1 MARDKTSRPR
11 GETGQLCFGTC
22 TKGRAS
28 SREGWRTRAKGG
40 LEPGPTLAV
49 TSLASST
56 RRRPAILIQATLLQ
70 RGLLLSVCTQYFAS
84 TVEVWYSKAIY
95 LSYVLLII
103 TYQCFATFYDN
114 KDKNFG
120 EGYKQSS
127 EGNMSWIEKDTTHL
141 HQVGAPTWWCGK
153 VGSVLIGE

>member
-1 MARDKTSRPR
+1 MFWNLHQRKGFVPRRLADESQGWTGAWSHPR
-11 GETGQLCFGTC
+11 GHLVGFLHQE
-22 TKGRAS
+22 A
-28 SREGWRTRAKGG
+28 
-40 LEPGPTLAV
+40 
-49 TSLASST
+49 
-56 RRRPAILIQATLLQ
+56 AILIQATLLQ

-84 TVEVWYSKAIY
+84 IVEVWYLKAIY

-141 HQVGAPTWWCGK
+141 YQVGAPPPGGVARSGQFLLVSEEVPRAYRHLTAT
-153 VGSVLIGE
+153 